1 MEMIECIGGFAD
13 GKRFMG
19 VPDGEMILFHSKN
32 NVHREQVYIE
42 HDGSW
47 WQQQLFYRLDLMQ
60 HYDWSVNDEQ

>member
-1 MEMIECIGGFAD
+1 MKTIECIGGFAD

-19 VPDGEMILFHSKN
+19 VPDGKMVLYHSKN

-47 WQQQLFYRLDLMQ
+47 WQLQLFARLDTMK
-60 HYDWSVNDEQ
+60 YYNWSVNDEQ